1 MKINKILTKIPGIVI
16 FTVLI
21 FFMLGLA
28 NCSKKDDPVLD
39 NGIPIANAGP
49 DQKVTI
55 GETVTLNGVDSKD
68 PEGETLTYQWS
79 LVSKP
84 SSSNAAI
91 TGTTAVQAT
100 FELDKAGVYTI
111 ELTISDGEK
120 TATDQ
125 IIITNKTPIINN
137 IDLSGTEFPAFT
149 DGLTARRDGRI
160 YITGALF
167 SKDFADM
174 TVTLNDQ
181 VCTITFA
188 KEDELEV
195 DMPEDATSGELVVT
209 VGEES
214 VIFSQTIFVYTT
226 PIHTFGELPVFDNIE
241 DGNSFLFFEFGCIIK
256 PKKNGKILGFR
267 NNYSGTKKF
276 TLWDFTTK
284 TVLADAEYN
293 GSIHKLST
301 PIAVE
306 AGKEYMIT
314 VNSNNWKAYKNTAG
328 TNIFP
333 SMIHEV
339 IEITGYGNVIG
350 TNQTF
355 PTNIVRDQNWFAG
368 LADVYFVPDL

>member
-1 MKINKILTKIPGIVI
+1 MKNNNITTKLPGIVI

-21 FFMLGLA
+21 IFILGLA
-28 NCSKKDDPVLD
+28 NCSKKDDPVID
-39 NGIPIANAGP
+39 NGTPLANAGP

-55 GETVTLNGVDSKD
+55 GEIVTLNGIDSKD
-68 PEGETLTYQWS
+68 PEGEALTYQWS

-84 SSSNAAI
+84 ASSNAAI

-111 ELTISDGEK
+111 ELSISDGEK
-120 TATDQ
+120 TAVDQ
-125 IIITNKTPIINN
+125 IVITNKTPIINN
-137 IDLSGTEFPAFT
+137 VDLSGTEFPTFEE
-149 DGLTARRDGRI
+149 GLTTRRGGSI

-174 TVTLNDQ
+174 TITLNNQ
-181 VCTITFA
+181 VCLITFA
-188 KEDELEV
+188 KEDEIEV
-195 DMPEDATSGELVVT
+195 DVPEDATSGELVIA
-209 VGEES
+209 VGEEK
-214 VIFSQTIFVYTT
+214 VIFSKPIFVYTT
-226 PIHTFGELPVFDNIE
+226 PVHAFGGLPLFDDVSN
-241 DGNSFLFFEFGCIIK
+241 DSGSYWEFGCIFK
-256 PKKNGKILGFR
+256 PNKNGKILGFR
-267 NNYSGTKKF
+267 NNYSGTKKY

-293 GSIHKLST
+293 GSTHKFLT
-301 PIAVE
+301 PISVE
-306 AGKEYMIT
+306 AGKEYMVT
-314 VNSNNWKAYKNTAG
+314 VNSNNWKTYKNTAG

-333 SMIHEV
+333 SMIHDE

-355 PTNIVRDQNWFAG
+355 PTNIFRDQNLFAG

>member
-49 DQKVTI
+49 DQKVKI
-55 GETVTLNGVDSKD
+55 GETVTLNGIDSKD
-68 PEGETLTYQWS
+68 PEGASLTYQWS
-79 LVSKP
+79 LISKP
-84 SSSNAAI
+84 ASSNAAI

-100 FELDKAGVYTI
+100 FELDKAGIYTV
-111 ELTISDGEK
+111 ELSISDAEK

-125 IIITNKTPIINN
+125 IVITNKTPVINSV
-137 IDLSGTEFPAFT
+137 DPSGTSFPSFT

-181 VCTITFA
+181 VCLITFA
-188 KEDELEV
+188 KEDEIEV
-195 DMPEDATSGELVVT
+195 DIPEDATSGELVVT
-209 VGEES
+209 VGEEK
-214 VIFSQTIFVYTT
+214 VVFSQSIFVYTT
-226 PIHTFGELPVFDNIE
+226 PVNSFIELPMFDNTDDVI
-241 DGNSFLFFEFGCIIK
+241 SVSYEFGCIIK

-267 NNYSGTKKF
+267 NNFSGTKRY

-293 GSIHKLST
+293 GSTYKLST
-301 PIAVE
+301 PIAIE
-306 AGKEYMIT
+306 AGKEYMVT
-314 VNSNNWKAYKNTAG
+314 TNSGVWKKYINTAG
-328 TNIFP
+328 TNVFP
-333 SMIHEV
+333 TTVLDE
-339 IEITGYGNVIG
+339 IEITGFGSNIGN
-350 TNQTF
+350 TQTF
-355 PTNIVRDQNWFAG
+355 PTVIQRDRNSISG
-368 LADVYFVPDL
+368 LTDVYFVPDL